1 MLYRGF
7 LKPRYNFFCKEIMT
21 KNQIKKL
28 IDKSVETI
36 FFGTALLSAS
46 FIIIIVLVIIER
58 GISPFI
64 SDNDGLGP
72 VSIFR
77 FLTGLIY
84 LDGPTF
90 LSNAY
95 GIGFLIVSTIYN
107 AFLSLMIATPIAVL
121 TALFIAKIAPRW
133 IADILRTIIE
143 ILAAIPS
150 IVYGL
155 FGAGVILDIVYDLS
169 LIAGVQSAAGLS
181 VLSTVI
187 VLAIMIIPTMT
198 VISEVAIRS
207 VDKTLIHGSLAL
219 GASKTQTHFKV
230 VLAAAKSGIF
240 TSAILGVGR
249 ALGEAT
255 AVSLVAGSN
264 RSGISFNLFDTT
276 STLTST
282 MLLGMKET
290 VGLDYTIRF
299 SIGLVLMV
307 VILLTNLSLNFI
319 KRKVGNV
326 YA

>member
-1 MLYRGF
+1 M
-7 LKPRYNFFCKEIMT
+7 KQT
-21 KNQIKKL
+21 QVKKL
-28 IDKSVETI
+28 VDNLVEKTL
-36 FFGTALLSAS
+36 FLTALISAS
-46 FIIIIVLVIIER
+46 FILLVVFVIFER

-72 VSIFR
+72 VNLLR
-77 FLTGLIY
+77 FLTGVVY
-84 LDGPTF
+84 LDGTTF
-90 LSNAY
+90 ASNAY
-95 GIGFLIVSTIYN
+95 GIGFLIISTLYI
-107 AFLSLMIATPIAVL
+107 AFLSLAIAMPVSIFS
-121 TALFIAKIAPRW
+121 ALFIAKIAPSW
-133 IADILRTIIE
+133 LAKTLRSVIE

-155 FGAGVILDIVYDLS
+155 FGVGIVLDLVYQFS
-169 LIAGVQSAAGLS
+169 LNVGVQSAAGFS

-198 VISEVAIRS
+198 VITEVAIRS
-207 VDKTLIHGSLAL
+207 VQKELINGSLAL
-219 GASKTQTHFKV
+219 GASTTQTNFKV

-240 TSAILGVGR
+240 TAAILGVGR

-255 AVSLVAGSN
+255 AVSLVAGSR
-264 RSGISFNLFDTT
+264 RSGISFELFDTT

-307 VILLTNLSLNFI
+307 VILITNFVLNFI
-319 KRKVGNV
+319 KSKVGRVNV
-326 YA
+326 

>member
-1 MLYRGF
+1 M
-7 LKPRYNFFCKEIMT
+7 KPNNQT
-21 KNQIKKL
+21 KKVV
-28 IDKSVETI
+28 DKIVENI
-36 FFGTALLSAS
+36 LFGAAILSAS
-46 FIIIIVLVIIER
+46 FIILIVLVILER
-58 GISPFI
+58 GITPFI
-64 SDNDGLGP
+64 SDNDGLGQ
-72 VSIFR
+72 VNLLR
-77 FLTGLIY
+77 FLTGVVY

-95 GIGFLIVSTIYN
+95 GIGYLIVSTLYN
-107 AFLSLMIATPIAVL
+107 AFLALLIAAPIAVL
-121 TALFIAKIAPRW
+121 TALFISKIAPTW
-133 IADILRTIIE
+133 LGSILRTTIE

-155 FGAGVILDIVYDLS
+155 FGAGYILDVVYNLS
-169 LIAGVQSAAGLS
+169 LLAGVQSAAGFS

-198 VISEVAIRS
+198 VIAEVAIRS
-207 VDKTLIHGSLAL
+207 VDKTLIQGSLAL
-219 GASKTQTHFKV
+219 GATRTQTNFKV

-240 TSAILGVGR
+240 TAAILGIGR

-255 AVSLVAGSN
+255 AVALVAGSR
-264 RSGISFNLFDTT
+264 RSGISFALFDTT
-276 STLTST
+276 ATLTST

-307 VILLTNLSLNFI
+307 IILLTNITLNFI
-319 KRKVGNV
+319 KRKVGRV

>member
-1 MLYRGF
+1 MQ
-7 LKPRYNFFCKEIMT
+7 
-21 KNQIKKL
+21 KNQIKKVV
-28 IDKSVETI
+28 DKVVENV
-36 FFGTALLSAS
+36 FFGTAILSAS
-46 FIIIIVLVIIER
+46 FIVVIVLVILER

-64 SDNDGLGP
+64 TDNDGLGQ
-72 VSIFR
+72 VNLLR
-77 FLTGLIY
+77 FLTGVVY

-95 GIGFLIVSTIYN
+95 GIGYLIVSTFYN
-107 AFLSLMIATPIAVL
+107 AALALLLAAPVSIL
-121 TALFIAKIAPRW
+121 TALFIAKIAPKW
-133 IADILRTIIE
+133 LGELLRTIIE

-155 FGAGVILDIVYDLS
+155 FGAGVILDFVYDLS

-207 VDKTLIHGSLAL
+207 VSASLIQGSLAL

-240 TSAILGVGR
+240 TAAILGVGR

-255 AVSLVAGSN
+255 AVALVAGSR
-264 RSGISFNLFDTT
+264 RSGITFNLFDTT
-276 STLTST
+276 ATLTST

-307 VILLTNLSLNFI
+307 IILITNLSLNFL
-319 KRKVGNV
+319 KRKIGRV

>member
-1 MLYRGF
+1 
-7 LKPRYNFFCKEIMT
+7 MT

-46 FIIIIVLVIIER
+46 FIIIIVLVILER
-58 GISPFI
+58 GLSPFI

-72 VSIFR
+72 VNVVR

-319 KRKVGNV
+319 KRKIGNV

>member
-1 MLYRGF
+1 MQ
-7 LKPRYNFFCKEIMT
+7 
-21 KNQIKKL
+21 KNQIKKV
-28 IDKSVETI
+28 IDKVVENV
-36 FFGTALLSAS
+36 FFGTAILSAS
-46 FIIIIVLVIIER
+46 FIVVIVLVILER

-64 SDNDGLGP
+64 TDNDGLGQ
-72 VSIFR
+72 VNLLR
-77 FLTGLIY
+77 FLTGVVY

-95 GIGFLIVSTIYN
+95 GIGYLIVSTFYN
-107 AFLSLMIATPIAVL
+107 AALALLLAAPVSIL
-121 TALFIAKIAPRW
+121 TALFIAKIAPKW
-133 IADILRTIIE
+133 LGELLRTIIE

-155 FGAGVILDIVYDLS
+155 FGAGVILDFVYDLS

-207 VDKTLIHGSLAL
+207 VSASLIQGSLAL

-240 TSAILGVGR
+240 TAAILGVGR

-255 AVSLVAGSN
+255 AVALVAGSR
-264 RSGISFNLFDTT
+264 RSGITFNLFDTT
-276 STLTST
+276 ATLTST

-307 VILLTNLSLNFI
+307 IILLTNLSLNFL
-319 KRKVGNV
+319 KRKIGRV

>member
-1 MLYRGF
+1 M
-7 LKPRYNFFCKEIMT
+7 N
-21 KNQIKKL
+21 KNPIKKL
-28 IDKSVETI
+28 IDKGVETL

-64 SDNDGLGP
+64 TENDGLGP
-72 VSIFR
+72 VNLIR

-107 AFLSLMIATPIAVL
+107 AFLSLLIATPIAVL
-121 TALFIAKIAPRW
+121 TALFIAKIAPTW

-155 FGAGVILDIVYDLS
+155 FGAGVILDLVYDLS
-169 LIAGVQSAAGLS
+169 LVAGVQSAAGLS

-240 TSAILGVGR
+240 TAAILGVGR

-319 KRKVGNV
+319 KRKIGNV